1 MDEAA
6 LYAGV
11 ETSRR
16 LIAEGANPGLF
27 EDEMR
32 VAALGQ
38 HGGRLSETEDHG
50 VAVREARWPVGVTG
64 YFVDT
69 DLQRYSQCFLWRS

>member
-1 MDEAA
+1 LDEAA
-6 LYAGV
+6 FYAGV
-11 ETSRR
+11 GTARR
-16 LIAEGANPGLF
+16 PIAMGDNPNLF
-27 EDEMR
+27 GGEVR
-32 VAALGQ
+32 VAALRQ